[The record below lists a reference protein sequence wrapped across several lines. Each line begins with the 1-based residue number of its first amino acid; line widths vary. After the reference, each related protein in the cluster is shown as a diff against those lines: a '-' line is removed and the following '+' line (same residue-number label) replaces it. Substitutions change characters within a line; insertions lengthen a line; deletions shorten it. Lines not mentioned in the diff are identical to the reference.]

1 MRSLPHSVADP
12 RIAALVAA
20 LLLCGCEPPE
30 LRAFPEGTPT
40 TSFDVDA
47 VEDPLSFGDML
58 MERGQFDLALRA
70 YSRAYL
76 DADPKDVGAIELGL
90 GQANARLGR
99 LWRARRHLER
109 AIAAD
114 PDSTVAWNNLGV
126 VQMSLGEFP
135 SARNALETAFAL
147 ASGRDDVVRANLA
160 RLGELEGDFADTDT
174 ITAEDF
180 ELVRRGSGRYFLSE
194 AVEEPGAVK

>member
-1 MRSLPHSVADP
+1 MADL
-12 RIAALVAA
+12 RVVA
-20 LLLCGCEPPE
+20 LLTALLVSGCEPPE
-30 LRAFPEGTPT
+30 LRPFPEGTPT
-40 TSFDVDA
+40 TSFDVDG
-47 VEDPLSFGDML
+47 VDDPLAFGDLL

-70 YSRAYL
+70 YTRAYL
-76 DADPKDVGAIELGL
+76 DADPDDIGAIELGL

-109 AIAAD
+109 AISAD
-114 PDSTVAWNNLGV
+114 PRSTVAWNNLGV

-135 SARNALETAFAL
+135 AARNALETAFAL
-147 ASGRDDVVRANLA
+147 ASGQDDVVRANLA
-160 RLGELEGDFADTDT
+160 RLGELEGDFADTDA

-194 AVEEPGAVK
+194 AVEEPGAVE